1 MRDKF
6 VTDTFVLDLR
16 DIKIS
21 YTETSPRFKDT
32 FFTKYSFPFEFY
44 LDRNLKMKIGD
55 YSNVNATDLLKKYEG
70 FHIFE
75 GKINKGV
82 LEILEVEGNLI
93 RAQIDSGFDDLP
105 NFDKKLSELPF
116 KTVSVPNIYH
126 HAEDVCKKKYP
137 EVNYNFPC
145 VIYNKHIE
153 EKKSWEYFNQF
164 LNDRDE
170 NGFVNNNE
178 NASDSSPHVNRNIIH
193 PMPYLLYVLKQGFL
207 DAGFELAG
215 DVLND
220 SDFKQRVIYNNKE
233 VFRKNEHPSINIEI
247 TADDIKTNKYPPRYS
262 LFSYGI
268 KEILL
273 DSSGKWSLKATA
285 ILTYGFTTGRGFV
298 EIYLNGVSIY
308 FKEGGRGTTYLNI
321 SLDFYNTIENGE
333 LYIVIHTATLGS
345 GSFTGNLNLT
355 DYLNFNHDTIFQIHN
370 DNEISLT
377 DYVPDMTFGELI
389 TIVKNWKN
397 YDLEIKGSKVYM
409 NRLRI
414 SNVLEMKNIKDF
426 EIETPVKTFVNKRS
440 YLLSFVEMDNEDD
453 NFDEVFIDYSGVK
466 LNGTA
471 KESTTE
477 VKINGYCL
485 PIETFRGKT
494 TAISKKDDSS
504 VLSLIHYDGLKG
516 EQNTATNPPGLM
528 TPDILNIWSKWYQ
541 MRINTSELKWSFIVN
556 KNKFRHIKI
565 RDTLYGYKQKLWIK
579 ELTKT
584 VLDERNYKVDIV
596 AEIIR

>member
-16 DIKIS
+16 DVKIS

-44 LDRNLKMKIGD
+44 LDRNLKTKIGD

-93 RAQIDSGFDDLP
+93 RAQIDSGFDELP

-116 KTVSVPNIYH
+116 KTVSVPNIYN
-126 HAEDVCKKKYP
+126 HAEEVCKKKYP

-145 VIYNKHIE
+145 VIYNKHIDD
-153 EKKSWEYFNQF
+153 KGTWEYFNQF
-164 LNDRDE
+164 LNDRDAT
-170 NGFVNNNE
+170 GFINNNE
-178 NASDSSPHVNRNIIH
+178 NASDGSSHVNRNIIH

-215 DVLND
+215 DILND

-233 VFRKNEHPSINIEI
+233 IFRKNEHPAINIDI
-247 TADDIKTNKYPPRYS
+247 NADDYKPNKYPPRYS
-262 LFSYGI
+262 FFDYGI

-273 DSSGKWSLKATA
+273 DSPGKWSLQATA
-285 ILTYGFTTGRGFV
+285 ILGYGFTSGRGFI
-298 EIYLNGVSIY
+298 EIYLNGISIY
-308 FKEGGRGTTYLNI
+308 FKEGDRGTTHLNI
-321 SLDFYNTIENGE
+321 SLDFDNPIENGE
-333 LYIVIHTATLGS
+333 LYIVVHSSSLGS
-345 GSFTGNLNLT
+345 GSFIGNLNLT

-370 DNEISLT
+370 NNEINLT
-377 DYVPDMTFGELI
+377 RCVPDMTFGDLV

-397 YDLEIKGSKVYM
+397 YDLEIKGTKVLM
-409 NRLRI
+409 NSLRV
-414 SNVLEMKNIKDF
+414 SDVLNLKNIQEF
-426 EIETPVKTFVNKRS
+426 EIKKPIKTFTNKRS
-440 YLLSFVEMDNEDD
+440 YLLSFVDMDNEDD
-453 NFDEVFIDYSGVK
+453 NFDKVFIDYSGVK

-471 KESTTE
+471 KENTTE
-477 VKINGYCL
+477 VKVDGYCL
-485 PIETFRGKT
+485 PVETFRGKT
-494 TAISKKDDSS
+494 TAITKKDDSS
-504 VLSLIHYDGLKG
+504 VLSLIHYDGLKSG
-516 EQNTATNPPGLM
+516 NNFATNPPGLM
-528 TPDILNIWSKWYQ
+528 IPDILNIWNKWYQ

-596 AEIIR
+596 TEIIR